1 MQELEKSTSVNE
13 PACFTADLI
22 VAMTAGVESRR
33 SALFIA
39 DHLYWVLLQPSDEL
53 LYQTKLDQLSR
64 GQHSLING
72 MPGLTPINVFSS

>member
-1 MQELEKSTSVNE
+1 MQELKKCTCINE

-22 VAMTAGVESRR
+22 VAMTSGVESRR

-39 DHLYWVLLQPSDEL
+39 DHLHRVLLQPSDKL

-64 GQHSLING
+64 RQHHIL
-72 MPGLTPINVFSS
+72 